1 MGTFGINMNEFEGKA
16 PGNWTPPDPGT
27 QTFEIMGV
35 TEGVN
40 GKGEHA
46 GERYLSARCVQTS
59 GDEPGTKSTG
69 VYLGL
74 SAKDGQY
81 GKPIEQTV
89 GYLKAWGRM
98 DILEN
103 GEDSDVNDLI
113 GTIFEADVKIKT
125 QADGTVKV
133 NLGNVKA
140 VSHAEEPAPPPQAVK
155 APAVM
160 RRGR

>member
-16 PGNWTPPDPGT
+16 PGGWNPPEPGT
-27 QTFEIMGV
+27 QTFEITGV

-40 GKGEHA
+40 SKGEHA
-46 GERYLSARCVQTS
+46 GERYLTARCAQIS
-59 GDEPGTKSTG
+59 GTEPGTKTTS

-74 SAKDGQY
+74 STKDGQW

-89 GYLKAWGRM
+89 GYLKAWGRL

-103 GEDSDVNDLI
+103 GEDSDVNDLL
-113 GTIFEADVKIKT
+113 GTTFEADVKLKT
-125 QADGTVKV
+125 VADGTVKV
-133 NLGNVKA
+133 SLSNIVA
-140 VSHAEEPAPPPQAVK
+140 VSHAELPAPTPKAA
-155 APAVM
+155 APATM